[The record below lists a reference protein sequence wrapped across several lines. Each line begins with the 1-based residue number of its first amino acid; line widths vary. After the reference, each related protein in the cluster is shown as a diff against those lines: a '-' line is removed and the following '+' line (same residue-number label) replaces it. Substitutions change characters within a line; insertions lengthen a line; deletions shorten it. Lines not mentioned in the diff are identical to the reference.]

1 MVKYIKCP
9 RCELNYIDAEQQEY
23 CDVCLAEMRGSKLK
37 FADLDEDD
45 EIEKTEI
52 CPVCGINYMRYGEK
66 MCEDCKKNSE
76 YEEDEEIDPEQDDEW
91 RNYLDDD
98 ADDLPLEEEP
108 LGLADEF
115 ASEFADDFEDEEELE
130 EESAEEFEELD
141 YEDDLGDFDEEDEE
155 EDDEEDEDEDF

>member
-1 MVKYIKCP
+1 MVRYIKCP

-76 YEEDEEIDPEQDDEW
+76 YEEDEEIDTEQDDEW

-115 ASEFADDFEDEEELE
+115 ASEFADDFEDDEELE

-141 YEDDLGDFDEEDEE
+141 YEDDLGDFDEDDEE

>member
-115 ASEFADDFEDEEELE
+115 ASEFADDFEDDEEFE

-141 YEDDLGDFDEEDEE
+141 YEDDLGDFDEDDEE

>member
-108 LGLADEF
+108 LGLADEV
-115 ASEFADDFEDEEELE
+115 ASEFADDFEDDEELE

-141 YEDDLGDFDEEDEE
+141 YEDDLGDFDEDDEE

>member
-108 LGLADEF
+108 FGLADEF
-115 ASEFADDFEDEEELE
+115 ASEFADDFEDDEELE

-141 YEDDLGDFDEEDEE
+141 YEDDLGDFDEDDEE

>member
-115 ASEFADDFEDEEELE
+115 ASEFADDFEDDEELE

-141 YEDDLGDFDEEDEE
+141 YEDDLGDFDEDDEE

>member
-115 ASEFADDFEDEEELE
+115 ASEFADDFEDDEELE

-141 YEDDLGDFDEEDEE
+141 YEDDLGDFDEDDEE
-155 EDDEEDEDEDF
+155 EDDEEDVDEDF